1 MQVSVIKTERQQIL
15 YLRSLFLQEN
25 NFQIRYN
32 ATHER
37 GWTDSYIIQYGKE
50 TIGYAAMKGLENI
63 VDRDTIFEFYLVPP
77 FRHMA
82 SHCFNVFKK
91 TVTPAYIE
99 TQSNEKVLTGLLNEF
114 GSDIQSDVILFRDS
128 FSSAMQVEKIV
139 FRKQNEKDKIFKHHS
154 EPEGDYVLALNRK
167 IIATG
172 GFLLLYNFPF
182 ADLYMEVKEDYRRNG
197 YGSYLI
203 QEIKKQCYLNGRVP
217 AARCN
222 ISNAASKATLLKAGF
237 EIAGYM
243 MKGKIK

>member
-1 MQVSVIKTERQQIL
+1 MHVNITKANYQAIKG
-15 YLRSLFLQEN
+15 LRSLFLQEN

-37 GWTDSYIIQYGKE
+37 GWTDSYVFQLGRDI
-50 TIGYAAMKGLENI
+50 IGYAAIKGKENI
-63 VDRDTIFEFYLVPP
+63 VDRDTVFEFYLVPH
-77 FRHMA
+77 FRHLA
-82 SHCFNVFKK
+82 AHCFNVLKK
-91 TVTPAYIE
+91 KATPAYVE
-99 TQSNEKVLTGLLNEF
+99 TQSNERVLTGLLNEF

-128 FSSAMQVEKIV
+128 FCSAMQVEKIV
-139 FRKQNEKDKIFKHHS
+139 FRKQNEKDKIFTHHS
-154 EPEGDYVLALNRK
+154 EPEGDYVLSLNRK

-172 GFLLLYNFPF
+172 GFLLHYNFPF
-182 ADLYMEVKEDYRRNG
+182 ADLYMEVKEGYRRNG

-237 EIAGYM
+237 EIGGYM
-243 MKGKIK
+243 MSAEI

>member
-1 MQVSVIKTERQQIL
+1 MPLSAIKTDYKKIL

-37 GWTDSYIIQYGKE
+37 GWSDSYTFQSGKE
-50 TIGYAAMKGLENI
+50 IVGYAAIKGKENI
-63 VDRDTIFEFYLVPP
+63 VDRNTVFEFYLLPP

-82 SHCFNVFKK
+82 ADCFNALKK
-91 TVTPAYIE
+91 TATPAYIE
-99 TQSNEKVLTGLLNEF
+99 TQSNEKILTGLLNEF
-114 GSDIQSDVILFRDS
+114 GRNLQSDVILFRDS
-128 FSSAMQVEKIV
+128 FSSSLKVDRIT
-139 FRKQNEKDKIFKHHS
+139 FRRQNEKDKIFKHYS

-172 GFLLLYNFPF
+172 GFLMHYNFPF
-182 ADLYMEVKEDYRRNG
+182 ADLFMEVKEDYRKMG

-222 ISNAASKATLLKAGF
+222 ISNTASKATLLKAGF

-243 MKGKIK
+243 MSGEIV